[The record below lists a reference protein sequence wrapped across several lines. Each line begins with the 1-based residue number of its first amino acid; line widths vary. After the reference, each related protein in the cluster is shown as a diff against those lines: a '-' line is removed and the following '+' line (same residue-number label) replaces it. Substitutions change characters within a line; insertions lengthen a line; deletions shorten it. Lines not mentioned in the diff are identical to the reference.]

1 MITSQHIYQ
10 DEHWVPNIQANPNA
24 QLVLLFG
31 SRKLAADQAIRSHIA
46 SQYPNAEII
55 GCTTSGE
62 ILDVQIYDESLC
74 LTAIEFSSSQVEV
87 HTVDI
92 NNDPENAPKELAD
105 HFKKEGL
112 KSFFVLSDGQMVNGT
127 DLTTTLQDILPESTV
142 ITGGLAGDGT
152 NFSETI
158 LWHNSDYG
166 SGKIIGCGFY
176 GEHLQVN
183 HGTMGGWDPFGPKRL
198 ITKSQDNILYSLDDK
213 PALDLYKTYL
223 GEHAQDLPAS
233 ALLFPLLITGNQDKP
248 EVIRTILNINQ
259 DDHSMI
265 FAGDI
270 PEGCYAQLMRANFD
284 RLIDGAETAAKN
296 AINSS
301 LTECTNGLVIMISC
315 VGRRLLL
322 KQRTEEELEAVKD
335 IFGESNL
342 YTGFYSYGEISPL
355 IKGGKCGLHNQTMT
369 ITSLFEIDE

>member
-1 MITSQHIYQ
+1 MITYQSIYQ
-10 DEHWVPNIQANPNA
+10 DKHWTPKIEANLNV

-31 SRKLAADQAIRSHIA
+31 GRKLAADQAIRNHIA
-46 SQYPNAEII
+46 SQYPNADII
-55 GCTTSGE
+55 GCTTAGE
-62 ILDVQIYDESLC
+62 VIDVQVFDESLC
-74 LTAIEFSSSQVEV
+74 LTAIEFNSSKVEV
-87 HTVDI
+87 HTVNI
-92 NNDPENAPKELAD
+92 NNDPANAPKELAD
-105 HFKKEGL
+105 FFQKEGL
-112 KSFFVLSDGQMVNGT
+112 KSFFVLSDGQMINGT
-127 DLTTTLQDILPESTV
+127 DLTNTLQNLLPEDTI

-152 NFSETI
+152 DFSETI

-176 GEHLQVN
+176 GEQLRVN
-183 HGTMGGWDPFGPKRL
+183 HGSMGGWDPFGPKRL
-198 ITKSQDNILYSLDDK
+198 ITRSQDNILYSLDDK

-223 GEHAQDLPAS
+223 GEHAKDLPAS
-233 ALLFPLLITGNQDKP
+233 ALLFPLLITGNQDNPK
-248 EVIRTILNINQ
+248 VIRTILNINK

-270 PEGCYAQLMRANFD
+270 PEGCYAQLMKTNFE
-284 RLIDGAETAAKN
+284 RLIDGAEIAAKN
-296 AINSS
+296 TIDSS
-301 LTECTNGLVIMISC
+301 VTEVKNGLAIMISC

-322 KQRTEEELEAVKD
+322 KQRTEEELEAVKEV
-335 IFGESNL
+335 FGESNH

>member
-1 MITSQHIYQ
+1 MITYQSIYQ
-10 DEHWVPNIQANPNA
+10 DKHWTPKIESNLNV

-31 SRKLAADQAIRSHIA
+31 GRKLAADQAIRNHIA
-46 SQYPNAEII
+46 SQYPNADII
-55 GCTTSGE
+55 GCTTAGE
-62 ILDVQIYDESLC
+62 VIDVQVYDESLC
-74 LTAIEFSSSQVEV
+74 LTAIEFNSSKVEV
-87 HTVDI
+87 HTVNI
-92 NNDPENAPKELAD
+92 NNDPANAPKELAD
-105 HFKKEGL
+105 FFQKEGL
-112 KSFFVLSDGQMVNGT
+112 KSFFVLSDGQMINGT
-127 DLTTTLQDILPESTV
+127 DLTNTLQNLLPEDTI

-152 NFSETI
+152 DFSETI

-176 GEHLQVN
+176 GEQLRVN
-183 HGTMGGWDPFGPKRL
+183 HGSMGGWDPFGPKRL
-198 ITKSQDNILYSLDDK
+198 ITRSQDNILYSLDDK

-223 GEHAQDLPAS
+223 GEHAKDLPAS
-233 ALLFPLLITGNQDKP
+233 ALLFPLLITGNQDNPK
-248 EVIRTILNINQ
+248 VIRTILNINK

-270 PEGCYAQLMRANFD
+270 PEGCYAQLMKTNFE
-284 RLIDGAETAAKN
+284 RLIDGAEIAAKN
-296 AINSS
+296 TLDSS
-301 LTECTNGLVIMISC
+301 VTEVKNGLAIMISC

-322 KQRTEEELEAVKD
+322 KQRTEEELEAVKEV
-335 IFGESNL
+335 FGESNH

>member
-10 DEHWVPNIQANPNA
+10 DEHWAPKLEANHNV

-31 SRKLAADQAIRSHIA
+31 GRKLAADQAIRSHIA
-46 SQYPNAEII
+46 SQYPGAEII
-55 GCTTSGE
+55 GCTTAGE
-62 ILDVQIYDESLC
+62 ILDVQVYDESLC
-74 LTAIEFSSSQVEV
+74 LTAIEFSSSEVEV

-92 NNDPENAPKELAD
+92 NNDPENAPKELAN
-105 HFKKEGL
+105 HFQKEGL
-112 KSFFVLSDGQMVNGT
+112 KSFFVLSDGQMINGT
-127 DLTTTLQDILPESTV
+127 DLTNTLQDIMPEGTV

-176 GEHLQVN
+176 GEHLRVS
-183 HGTMGGWDPFGPKRL
+183 HGSMGGWDPFGPKRR

-223 GEHAQDLPAS
+223 GEHAKDLPAS

-248 EVIRTILNINQ
+248 EVIRTILNINK

-270 PEGCYAQLMRANFD
+270 PEGCYAQLMKANFD
-284 RLIDGAETAAKN
+284 RLIDGAEIAAKN
-296 AINSS
+296 AIDSN
-301 LTECTNGLVIMISC
+301 LTEVQNGLVIMISC

-322 KQRTEEELEAVKD
+322 KQRTEEELEAVKEV
-335 IFGESNL
+335 FGESNR